1 MFLIKNASVAVVAGA
16 VLTLCACSSQSPTIR
31 IGSKNTTEQM
41 ILGEIIAEHLEKQLP
56 GIKIER
62 KLGLG
67 GTAVVQNA
75 LQSGGVDLYVEDMG
89 TAVASVLQEDV
100 PADAGVTLER
110 ARRQYQDLYQL
121 TVLKPLGFH
130 HRITFV
136 GRANSTVGL
145 KANTLT
151 AAGLSGHAWV
161 LGLAYKFYDRKDA
174 FTALTTKYNLSLRE
188 LPKPMDP
195 AAMYEALATGIIE
208 MAGGY
213 STDAWV
219 DDPGNRVFED
229 DRKLFPA
236 QDVCIIVRNQTLKDR
251 AGLDSALELL
261 PGKFTDK
268 SVRRMNQD
276 FELTPHRKPEE
287 IAKAFLA
294 SVGL

>member
-1 MFLIKNASVAVVAGA
+1 MFLIKNASVAVIAGA
-16 VLTLCACSSQSPTIR
+16 VLALCACSSQPPTIR

-41 ILGEIIAEHLEKQLP
+41 ILGEIIAEHLEKHLP

-75 LQSGGVDLYVEDMG
+75 LQSGGIDLYAEDMG

-110 ARRQYQDLYQL
+110 ARRQYQDRYQL

-130 HRITFV
+130 HRVTFV
-136 GRANSTVGL
+136 GLASSTVGL

-151 AAGLSGHAWV
+151 AAGSSGHAWV
-161 LGLAYKFYDRKDA
+161 LGLAYKFYDRRDA
-174 FTALTTKYNLSLRE
+174 FTALTTKYRLSLRE

-195 AAMYEALATGIIE
+195 AAMYEALAAGTIE

-219 DDPGNRVFED
+219 DQPDNRVFED

-236 QDVCIIVRNQTLKDR
+236 QDVCIVIRNQTLKGL
-251 AGLDSALELL
+251 AGLDSALDLL
-261 PGKFTDK
+261 PGKFTDE
-268 SVRRMNQD
+268 SVRRMNQGVD
-276 FELTPHRKPEE
+276 LAPHQKPEE

-294 SVGL
+294 SARL